1 MIFESI
7 VWLCCESSLYV
18 WISWS
23 LKEWWA
29 VLWTRLFWAVR
40 TLDCWAS
47 RRWPKTA
54 QRGEGSTAGQRGTE
68 GVKGKHWIGNQNG
81 QQMWERWA
89 KSKKRIIWDS
99 PRMQTMCRYLFT
111 VVNWQVATAKSVGFQ
126 WKDRRQKISY
136 RLKCAGGETFSSGL
150 LRFVTLAQW
159 WESRTIRGLKVGIER
174 ISRLSDYFTS
184 RESQETA
191 ASVS

>member
-1 MIFESI
+1 MLAFSE
-7 VWLCCESSLYV
+7 
-18 WISWS
+18 
-23 LKEWWA
+23 
-29 VLWTRLFWAVR
+29 R
-40 TLDCWAS
+40 
-47 RRWPKTA
+47 
-54 QRGEGSTAGQRGTE
+54 TE
-68 GVKGKHWIGNQNG
+68 G
-81 QQMWERWA
+81 R
-89 KSKKRIIWDS
+89 
-99 PRMQTMCRYLFT
+99 
-111 VVNWQVATAKSVGFQ
+111 
-126 WKDRRQKISY
+126 KISY